1 MLLNPFW
8 LKIAVLIALTM
19 VAVSPNLRSS
29 ETSQISAEAQIQS
42 GIAWINDDTW
52 IAVGT
57 DRGVALHNA
66 QDLEER
72 DWLTLDTNIRALAAS
87 TSSHQIALG
96 TVDGQIQVWD
106 AVAREFLYSLDV
118 FEQAR
123 RFFLSWSPNDE
134 WIAGATFGEPAQI
147 WNIATREL
155 HGRIQDIEYQLQ
167 WNATSREVV
176 GFDVAHAYAGIWSI
190 DGELIRILPALGDL
204 LSWSPDGRLIVGSS
218 RDRLTVWNVETGQN
232 ELSVEVVDSP
242 RGGLID
248 SITWHP
254 TSRYFAIHVPLW
266 EGLEPLPGVIQIWS
280 VDTLEPVFELS
291 DIATS
296 ELIPNTMAWN
306 HAGDRFA
313 VISGNGRLLLWEGN
327 AYTLVDEFD
336 GYVVTQENG

>member
-1 MLLNPFW
+1 MLWNPVW
-8 LKIAVLIALTM
+8 LKIAAVFALSIFA
-19 VAVSPNLRSS
+19 VAPNLPSS
-29 ETSQISAEAQIQS
+29 QTSQSFGAAHIQS

-52 IAVGT
+52 IAVAT

-72 DWLTLDTNIRALAAS
+72 DWLTLDTDIRALAAS
-87 TSSHQIALG
+87 ASSHQIALG
-96 TVDGQIQVWD
+96 IGGEIQVWD
-106 AVAREFLYSLDV
+106 AAAKEFLYSLDSFDRSV
-118 FEQAR
+118 

-134 WIAGATFGEPAQI
+134 WIAAATFREPAQI
-147 WNIATREL
+147 WNTVTREL
-155 HGRIQDIEYQLQ
+155 HAQILDVEYQLQ
-167 WNATSREVV
+167 WSATSREVV

-190 DGELIRILPALGDL
+190 DGELIRILPAPGDL

-218 RDRLTVWNVETGQN
+218 RDRLTIWNVETGQN
-232 ELSVEVVDSP
+232 DLSLEVVDSP

-248 SITWHP
+248 SIAWHP
-254 TSRYFAIHVPLW
+254 SARYFAIHVPLW

-291 DIATS
+291 GIATS
-296 ELIPNTMAWN
+296 DLIPNTMAWN
-306 HAGDRFA
+306 RAGDRFA
-313 VISGNGRLLLWEGN
+313 ALSGDGRLLLWEAN